1 MDPSSAAS
9 PSVAGKLEPLLNA
22 PQSEA
27 VTHRSGPLLV
37 LAGAGSGKTRVI
49 TYRVA
54 NLLAEHRVPPYR
66 MLAVTFTN
74 KAAAEMRS
82 RLARLVGDEVVRDL
96 WVGTFHATCARLLR
110 RYHAAVGLSK
120 DFVIYDETDQKALV
134 ARIVKDMDLD
144 ERQYGAKDLLHAIHR
159 YKQEVL
165 GPGQVPERTPP
176 EKVAQRVYAAFE
188 QRLKSSNAVDF
199 DDLILH
205 VMHLAEDRDR
215 PEGQELRR
223 RFEHVLVDE
232 FQDVNIAQYRL
243 VRALVEGH
251 HNLCVV
257 GDDDQSIYR
266 WRGAD
271 VRIIRGFKKD
281 FAEAAVVKLEQ
292 NYRSS
297 ARIVRS
303 ALGVI
308 RPSFEREPKEL
319 FTHNEDG
326 EPVRV
331 VMVRD
336 ERDEAAFVVGQ
347 VKAAIAEGTD
357 ARDVAV
363 FYRIHAQSRV
373 LEEVMRAE
381 GVPYQIIGGMRFFDR
396 AEVKDVLAY
405 LRVIHNPSS
414 DVDVLRIINAPAR
427 GIGQTTVDR
436 LAETATRQGM
446 SVYDVVKD
454 GVDAG
459 LAPAARKRV
468 AAFAWLME
476 HLRGKKETGPRE
488 LAEAVMEES
497 GYRKALLAENS
508 VEADARLENI
518 GELLSSLQDYED
530 EAVAAGAAPSL
541 QEYLERV
548 SLVADADQVGET
560 KRVPMMT
567 VHAAKGLEFSLVML
581 TGMEEDLFPYRS
593 SFHERDDIEEER
605 RLAYVAITRAR
616 RQLFITHACTRVIFG
631 QTRYC
636 RPSLFLSN
644 LPADAVEQVV
654 SPSLSGDQAYV
665 RPGGMVREAGFD
677 APVRAPARD
686 KPVRA
691 WEQPARA
698 VGERYVERD
707 PDAEGG
713 WLEEGRRVGHTKFG
727 VGTIRRID
735 AASSPPIV
743 VVAFPGW
750 GEKKV
755 VAKFLTPA

>member
-1 MDPSSAAS
+1 MDPSSAARTRGS
-9 PSVAGKLEPLLNA
+9 APAEPLLNA
-22 PQSEA
+22 PQTEA
-27 VTHRSGPLLV
+27 VTHAAGPLLV

-66 MLAVTFTN
+66 VLAVTFTN
-74 KAAAEMRS
+74 KAAAEMRARLS
-82 RLARLVGDEVVRDL
+82 RLIGDEVVRDL

-110 RYHAAVGLSK
+110 RYHAAVGLAR
-120 DFVIYDETDQKALV
+120 DFVIYDETDQRALL
-134 ARIVKDMDLD
+134 ARILKEMDID
-144 ERQYGAKDLLHAIHR
+144 DRQFPAKDLLHVIHK

-165 GPGQVPERTPP
+165 GPDEAPDRTPP
-176 EKVAQRVYAAFE
+176 ERIARRAYEAFE
-188 QRLKSSNAVDF
+188 QRLRSSNAVDF

-205 VMHLAEDRDR
+205 VMHLAEDRER
-215 PEGQELRR
+215 PEAQELRR
-223 RFEHVLVDE
+223 RFDHVLVDE

-271 VRIIRGFKKD
+271 VRIIRGFKRD
-281 FAEAAVVKLEQ
+281 FAGATVVKLEQ

-326 EPVRV
+326 EAVRV

-336 ERDEAAFVVGQ
+336 ERDEAAFVVGR
-347 VKAAIAEGTD
+347 VKQAIAEGTD

-373 LEEVMRAE
+373 LEEVMRTE
-381 GVPYQIIGGMRFFDR
+381 GVAYQIIGGMRFFDR
-396 AEVKDVLAY
+396 AEVKDILAY
-405 LRVIHNPSS
+405 LRVIHNPAS
-414 DVDVLRIINAPAR
+414 DVDLLRIINSPAR

-436 LAETATRQGM
+436 LSALATRRGL
-446 SVYDVVKD
+446 SVVEVIR
-454 GVDAG
+454 GGEDAG

-468 AAFAWLME
+468 AAFAGLLD
-476 HLRGKKETGPRE
+476 HLRAKTDLGPRE
-488 LAEAVMEES
+488 LAEAVIEQS
-497 GYRKALLAENS
+497 GYRKTLLAENS
-508 VEADARLENI
+508 AEADARLENI
-518 GELLSSLQDYED
+518 GELLSSLQDYEE
-530 EAVAAGAAPSL
+530 EAIASGTTPSL
-541 QEYLERV
+541 QDYLERV

-560 KRVPMMT
+560 SRVPMMT

-593 SFHERDDIEEER
+593 FHDRDDIEEER

-616 RQLFITHACTRVIFG
+616 QQLYITHACSRVVFG

-636 RPSLFLSN
+636 RPSQFLSN

-654 SPSLSGDQAYV
+654 SPSLSSDRAYV
-665 RPGGMVREAGFD
+665 RPGGMVREAAFD
-677 APVRAPARD
+677 APVRPA
-686 KPVRA
+686 A
-691 WEQPARA
+691 WPTPEHAA
-698 VGERYVERD
+698 GERYVERD
-707 PDAEGG
+707 ADADDWLAEGRKV
-713 WLEEGRRVGHTKFG
+713 EHKKFG
-727 VGTIRRID
+727 RGTIRRID

-743 VVAFPGW
+743 IVAFPGW

-755 VAKFLTPA
+755 VARFLAPA